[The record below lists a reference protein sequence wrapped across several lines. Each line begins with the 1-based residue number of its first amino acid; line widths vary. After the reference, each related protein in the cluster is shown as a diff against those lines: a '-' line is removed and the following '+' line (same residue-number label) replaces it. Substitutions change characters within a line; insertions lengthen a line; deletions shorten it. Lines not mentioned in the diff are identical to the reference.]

1 MNKKSAFIVTQELQ
15 KKMVLGMENRSINAL
30 FVIGNSYE
38 VDVLIRRIY
47 GRNTQKENK
56 LISNYR

>member
-30 FVIGNSYE
+30 FVIGNS
-38 VDVLIRRIY
+38 
-47 GRNTQKENK
+47 
-56 LISNYR
+56 